1 VLSGRSREHGES
13 KVYWC
18 KGIRRFFMAM
28 AQQMAPWY
36 DLKTPTILDPS
47 RTEINAVFSLL
58 LSLLCLYKVHG
69 EGTASV

>member
-1 VLSGRSREHGES
+1 
-13 KVYWC
+13 
-18 KGIRRFFMAM
+18 MAM